1 MGITHHPDRLVK
13 EPFVVLPNFTNQ
25 ETNKQPSGCENKWR
39 RRNVPRKASKT
50 KKASTRKKA
59 KGKRKGSVMETL
71 RKKAA
76 KSKRFTAA
84 QLKKSYDKGLAA
96 YASSG
101 SRKGMSSHQWAMAR
115 VNSVLRGGKARA
127 IDFPSKSKKKKSTTR
142 KKKK

>member
-1 MGITHHPDRLVK
+1 M
-13 EPFVVLPNFTNQ
+13 
-25 ETNKQPSGCENKWR
+25 
-39 RRNVPRKASKT
+39 A
-50 KKASTRKKA
+50 
-59 KGKRKGSVMETL
+59 TL

-76 KSKRFTAA
+76 KSKFTPS

-127 IDFPSKSKKKKSTTR
+127 IDFPSKAKKKSKAKGYKRR
-142 KKKK
+142 KKK

>member
-1 MGITHHPDRLVK
+1 M
-13 EPFVVLPNFTNQ
+13 
-25 ETNKQPSGCENKWR
+25 
-39 RRNVPRKASKT
+39 PRKGSKT
-50 KKASTRKKA
+50 KKASTRKK
-59 KGKRKGSVMETL
+59 GKKGSVMETL

-76 KSKRFTAA
+76 KSKKFTAA

-127 IDFPSKSKKKKSTTR
+127 IDFPSKAKKKKSTTKR
-142 KKKK
+142 KKK

>member
-1 MGITHHPDRLVK
+1 MPKKG
-13 EPFVVLPNFTNQ
+13 
-25 ETNKQPSGCENKWR
+25 
-39 RRNVPRKASKT
+39 SKT
-50 KKASTRKKA
+50 RKPSTRKK
-59 KGKRKGSVMETL
+59 GKKKGSVMETL

-76 KSKRFTAA
+76 KSKRFTAS

-127 IDFPSKSKKKKSTTR
+127 IDFPSKSKKKSTR
-142 KKKK
+142 KKK

>member
-1 MGITHHPDRLVK
+1 M
-13 EPFVVLPNFTNQ
+13 
-25 ETNKQPSGCENKWR
+25 
-39 RRNVPRKASKT
+39 PRKTSKT
-50 KKASTRKKA
+50 KKASTRKK
-59 KGKRKGSVMETL
+59 GKKGSVMETL

-76 KSKRFTAA
+76 KSKLFTAS

-115 VNSVLRGGKARA
+115 VNSVLRGGKAHS
-127 IDFPSKSKKKKSTTR
+127 IDFPSKGKKKKSTTR

>member
-1 MGITHHPDRLVK
+1 MPKKG
-13 EPFVVLPNFTNQ
+13 
-25 ETNKQPSGCENKWR
+25 
-39 RRNVPRKASKT
+39 SKT
-50 KKASTRKKA
+50 KKASTRK

-76 KSKRFTAA
+76 KSKKFTAA

-127 IDFPSKSKKKKSTTR
+127 IDFPSKSKKKKSTR
-142 KKKK
+142 KKK

>member
-1 MGITHHPDRLVK
+1 M
-13 EPFVVLPNFTNQ
+13 
-25 ETNKQPSGCENKWR
+25 
-39 RRNVPRKASKT
+39 PRKTSKT
-50 KKASTRKKA
+50 KKASTRK

-76 KSKRFTAA
+76 KSKLFTAS

-115 VNSVLRGGKARA
+115 VNSVLRGGKARS
-127 IDFPSKSKKKKSTTR
+127 IDFPSKGKKKKSTTR

>member
-1 MGITHHPDRLVK
+1 MPK
-13 EPFVVLPNFTNQ
+13 
-25 ETNKQPSGCENKWR
+25 
-39 RRNVPRKASKT
+39 RKAK
-50 KKASTRKKA
+50 
-59 KGKRKGSVMETL
+59 KGKKKRSVMDTL

-76 KSKRFTAA
+76 KSSKFTPS

-127 IDFPSKSKKKKSTTR
+127 IDFPSKAKKKSKAKGYKRR
-142 KKKK
+142 KKK

>member
-1 MGITHHPDRLVK
+1 M
-13 EPFVVLPNFTNQ
+13 
-25 ETNKQPSGCENKWR
+25 
-39 RRNVPRKASKT
+39 PRKGSKT
-50 KKASTRKKA
+50 KKASTRKK
-59 KGKRKGSVMETL
+59 GKKRSVMETL

-76 KSKRFTAA
+76 KSKKFTAA

-127 IDFPSKSKKKKSTTR
+127 IDFPSKAKKKKSTTKR
-142 KKKK
+142 KKK

>member
-1 MGITHHPDRLVK
+1 M
-13 EPFVVLPNFTNQ
+13 
-25 ETNKQPSGCENKWR
+25 
-39 RRNVPRKASKT
+39 PRKASKT

>member
-1 MGITHHPDRLVK
+1 M
-13 EPFVVLPNFTNQ
+13 
-25 ETNKQPSGCENKWR
+25 
-39 RRNVPRKASKT
+39 PRKGSKT
-50 KKASTRKKA
+50 KKASTRKK
-59 KGKRKGSVMETL
+59 GKKRSVMETL

-127 IDFPSKSKKKKSTTR
+127 IDFPSKAKKKKSTTKR
-142 KKKK
+142 KKK

>member
-1 MGITHHPDRLVK
+1 MHHLDRLVK
-13 EPFVVLPNFTNQ
+13 EPFVVLRNFTNL
-25 ETNKQPSGCENKWR
+25 ETSKQPSGCENKWR
-39 RRNVPRKASKT
+39 RRNVPRKTSKT
-50 KKASTRKKA
+50 KKASTRKK
-59 KGKRKGSVMETL
+59 GKKGSVMETL

-76 KSKRFTAA
+76 KSKLFTAS

-115 VNSVLRGGKARA
+115 VNSVLRGGKARS
-127 IDFPSKSKKKKSTTR
+127 IDFPSKGKKKKSTTR

>member
-1 MGITHHPDRLVK
+1 M
-13 EPFVVLPNFTNQ
+13 
-25 ETNKQPSGCENKWR
+25 
-39 RRNVPRKASKT
+39 PRKGSKT
-50 KKASTRKKA
+50 KKASTRKK
-59 KGKRKGSVMETL
+59 GKKRSVMETL

-76 KSKRFTAA
+76 KSKKFTAA

-127 IDFPSKSKKKKSTTR
+127 IDFPSKSKKKKSTTKR
-142 KKKK
+142 KKK

>member
-1 MGITHHPDRLVK
+1 
-13 EPFVVLPNFTNQ
+13 
-25 ETNKQPSGCENKWR
+25 
-39 RRNVPRKASKT
+39 VPRKGSKT
-50 KKASTRKKA
+50 KKASTRKK
-59 KGKRKGSVMETL
+59 GKKRSVMETL

-76 KSKRFTAA
+76 KSKKFTAA

-127 IDFPSKSKKKKSTTR
+127 IDFPSKAKKKKSTTKR
-142 KKKK
+142 KKK

>member
-1 MGITHHPDRLVK
+1 M
-13 EPFVVLPNFTNQ
+13 
-25 ETNKQPSGCENKWR
+25 
-39 RRNVPRKASKT
+39 PRKVSKT
-50 KKASTRKKA
+50 KKASTRKK
-59 KGKRKGSVMETL
+59 GKKKGSVMETL

-76 KSKRFTAA
+76 KSKKFTAA

-127 IDFPSKSKKKKSTTR
+127 IDFPSKAKKKKSTTKR
-142 KKKK
+142 KKK